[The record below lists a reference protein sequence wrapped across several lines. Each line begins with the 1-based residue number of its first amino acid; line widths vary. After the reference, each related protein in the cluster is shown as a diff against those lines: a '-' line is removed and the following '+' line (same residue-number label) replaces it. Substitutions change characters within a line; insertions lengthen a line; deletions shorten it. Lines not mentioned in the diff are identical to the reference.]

1 MAQELFGTPKS
12 EPSMVSKI
20 GAVLGGF
27 GAGVQGKGQEYL
39 TGIQERRA
47 EEEKKRLA
55 AMVKDAKQAYDFLNR
70 CDVNNAMSLIQDR
83 VQMIGELGGDP
94 SDTARI
100 GAMIASGSTEEA
112 KNQLETFLR
121 PFMPTEVIKAN
132 EITDSGQIMRRNP
145 LTGEITAED
154 VAGFRRSATEPSTVQ
169 ALRYRATQAGLEE
182 GTPEYQEFM
191 RSGGGGSMEGSSGIT
206 KYKNGVAV
214 QYLGAGMTRV
224 LDPIRAEIT
233 DPTEKQNVIEAAI
246 ASGPAEAGAIA
257 TATETAKGNVA
268 RGQEVIDSGRS
279 AAQAIPAIK
288 SSLVLLDRIA
298 TGGVAGLGL
307 RIRRALGGENAD
319 EGELAYNL
327 RKQVLQQ
334 LKPTFGAAFTAREG
348 DLLREIEA
356 SESRSTE
363 ANVRL
368 LSNLLEALQLDAEI
382 GRSRALGMEDTP
394 TVREI
399 DSYLNAQLGANA
411 SGIFNEIYQEQNP
424 PEASG
429 GGRVR
434 IRVDAQGNVVNE

>member
-1 MAQELFGTPKS
+1 MVDISRALMGLGAAFKNEVPQFQQRMQQEDLYKMKMADMDMARQDADAK
-12 EPSMVSKI
+12 
-20 GAVLGGF
+20 
-27 GAGVQGKGQEYL
+27 
-39 TGIQERRA
+39 R
-47 EEEKKRLA
+47 EEERKKTLFQDVA
-55 AMVKDAKQAYDFLNR
+55 TAKQYFDRGDFGSIADIARDRLEILTPMG
-70 CDVNNAMSLIQDR
+70 VNTRDSQ
-83 VQMIGELGGDP
+83 QMLQLADAARAGDP
-94 SDTARI
+94 TAIKGLKDQLDTI
-100 GAMIASGSTEEA
+100 YSVGNLYKVYG
-112 KNQLETFLR
+112 
-121 PFMPTEVIKAN
+121 
-132 EITDSGQIMRRNP
+132 DGQ
-145 LTGEITAED
+145 T
-154 VAGFRRSATEPSTVQ
+154 PSTVQ
-169 ALRYRATQAGLEE
+169 TLKFRAQQAGLVE
-182 GTPEYQEFM
+182 GTPAYQEFM

-214 QYLGAGMTRV
+214 QYLGAGRTRV
-224 LDPIRAEIT
+224 LDPIRGEIT
-233 DPTEKQNVIEAAI
+233 DPTEKQRVIEEAI

-257 TATETAKGNVA
+257 TATETAKGNVQ
-268 RGQEVIDSGRS
+268 RGQEVIESGRS
-279 AAQAIPAIK
+279 AAQAIPQIK
-288 SSLVLLDRIA
+288 ASLVLLDRIA

-307 RIRRALGGENAD
+307 RIRRALGGESAD

-424 PEASG
+424 SEASG
-429 GGRVR
+429 GSLPM
-434 IRVDAQGNVVNE
+434 ITTQAQFDALPSGTQYIEDDSGTIYRKP

>member
-1 MAQELFGTPKS
+1 MVDVARALMGLGAAFKNEVPQFQQRMQQQDIYNMKMADMETARQDAQAK
-12 EPSMVSKI
+12 
-20 GAVLGGF
+20 
-27 GAGVQGKGQEYL
+27 
-39 TGIQERRA
+39 R
-47 EEEKKRLA
+47 EEERKKTLFQDVA
-55 AMVKDAKQAYDFLNR
+55 TAKQYFDRGDFGSIADIARDRLEILTPMG
-70 CDVNNAMSLIQDR
+70 VNTRDSQ
-83 VQMIGELGGDP
+83 QMLQLADAARSGDP
-94 SDTARI
+94 TAIKNLKDQLDTI
-100 GAMIASGSTEEA
+100 YSVGSLY
-112 KNQLETFLR
+112 N
-121 PFMPTEVIKAN
+121 VYG
-132 EITDSGQIMRRNP
+132 DSQ
-145 LTGEITAED
+145 T
-154 VAGFRRSATEPSTVQ
+154 PSTVQ
-169 ALRYRATQAGLEE
+169 ALKFRAQQAGLVE

-214 QYLGAGMTRV
+214 QYLGAGRTRV
-224 LDPIRAEIT
+224 LDPIRGEIT
-233 DPTEKQNVIEAAI
+233 DPTEKQRVIEEAI
-246 ASGPAEAGAIA
+246 ASGPAEAGAVA
-257 TATETAKGNVA
+257 AATETAKGNVQ

-279 AAQAIPAIK
+279 AAQSIPAIK

-307 RIRRALGGENAD
+307 RLRRALGGESAD

-368 LSNLLEALQLDAEI
+368 LTNLLEALQLDAEI
-382 GRSRALGMEDTP
+382 GRTRALGMEDTP

-424 PEASG
+424 SSASG
-429 GGRVR
+429 GSLPM
-434 IRVDAQGNVVNE
+434 ITTQAAFDALPSGAQYIEDDSGTIYRKP

>member
-1 MAQELFGTPKS
+1 MVDVARALAGLGAAFKNEIPEFRQRMQQEDIYNMKMADMETARQDAQAK
-12 EPSMVSKI
+12 
-20 GAVLGGF
+20 
-27 GAGVQGKGQEYL
+27 
-39 TGIQERRA
+39 R
-47 EEEKKRLA
+47 EEERKKTLFQDVA
-55 AMVKDAKQAYDFLNR
+55 TAKQYFDRGDFGSIADIARDRLEILTPMG
-70 CDVNNAMSLIQDR
+70 VNTRDSQ
-83 VQMIGELGGDP
+83 QMLQLADAARAGDP
-94 SDTARI
+94 TAIKDLKDQLDTI
-100 GAMIASGSTEEA
+100 YSVGSLY
-112 KNQLETFLR
+112 N
-121 PFMPTEVIKAN
+121 VYG
-132 EITDSGQIMRRNP
+132 DSQ
-145 LTGEITAED
+145 T
-154 VAGFRRSATEPSTVQ
+154 PSTVQ
-169 ALRYRATQAGLEE
+169 ALKFRAQQAGLVE

-214 QYLGAGMTRV
+214 QYLGAGRTRV
-224 LDPIRAEIT
+224 LDPIRGEIT
-233 DPTEKQNVIEAAI
+233 DPTEKQRVIEEAI
-246 ASGPAEAGAIA
+246 ASGPAEAGAVA
-257 TATETAKGNVA
+257 AATETARGNVQ

-279 AAQAIPAIK
+279 AAQSIPAIK

-307 RIRRALGGENAD
+307 RLRRALGGESAD

-368 LSNLLEALQLDAEI
+368 LTNLLEALQLDAEI
-382 GRSRALGMEDTP
+382 GRTRALGMEDTP

-424 PEASG
+424 SSASG
-429 GGRVR
+429 GSLPM
-434 IRVDAQGNVVNE
+434 ITTQAAFDALPSGAQYIEDDSGTIYRKP

>member
-1 MAQELFGTPKS
+1 MVDVARALMGLGAAFKNEVPQFQQRMQQEDLYKMKMADMDMARQDALAK
-12 EPSMVSKI
+12 
-20 GAVLGGF
+20 
-27 GAGVQGKGQEYL
+27 
-39 TGIQERRA
+39 R
-47 EEEKKRLA
+47 EEERKKTLFQDVA
-55 AMVKDAKQAYDFLNR
+55 VAKQYFDRGDFGSIADIARDRLEILTPMG
-70 CDVNNAMSLIQDR
+70 VNTRDSQ
-83 VQMIGELGGDP
+83 QMLQLADAARAGDP
-94 SDTARI
+94 TAIKGLKDQLDTI
-100 GAMIASGSTEEA
+100 YSVGSLY
-112 KNQLETFLR
+112 N
-121 PFMPTEVIKAN
+121 VYG
-132 EITDSGQIMRRNP
+132 DGQ
-145 LTGEITAED
+145 T
-154 VAGFRRSATEPSTVQ
+154 PSTVQ
-169 ALRYRATQAGLEE
+169 TLKFRAQQAGLVE

-214 QYLGAGMTRV
+214 QYLGAGRTRV
-224 LDPIRAEIT
+224 LDPIRGEIT
-233 DPTEKQNVIEAAI
+233 DPTEKQRVIEAAI

-279 AAQAIPAIK
+279 AAKSIPQIK
-288 SSLVLLDRIA
+288 ASLVLLDRIA

-307 RIRRALGGENAD
+307 RIRRALGGESAD

-334 LKPTFGAAFTAREG
+334 LKPTFGTAFTAREG

-356 SESRSTE
+356 SESRKTE

-424 PEASG
+424 SSASG
-429 GGRVR
+429 GSLPM
-434 IRVDAQGNVVNE
+434 ITTQAAFDALPSGAQYIEDDSGTIYRKP

>member
-1 MAQELFGTPKS
+1 
-12 EPSMVSKI
+12 MVDVARALSGI
-20 GAVLGGF
+20 GAAF
-27 GAGVQGKGQEYL
+27 KNEIPQFQQRIQQEDLYKMKM
-39 TGIQERRA
+39 A
-47 EEEKKRLA
+47 D
-55 AMVKDAKQAYDFLNR
+55 M
-70 CDVNNAMSLIQDR
+70 
-83 VQMIGELGGDP
+83 
-94 SDTARI
+94 DTARQD
-100 GAMIASGSTEEA
+100 ALLKRQDALLKREEER
-112 KNQLETFLR
+112 KKTLFQ
-121 PFMPTEVIKAN
+121 
-132 EITDSGQIMRRNP
+132 
-145 LTGEITAED
+145 D
-154 VAGFRRSATEPSTVQ
+154 VAVAKQYFDRGDFGSIADIARDRLEILTPMGVNTRDSQQMLQLADAARAGDPTAIKGLKDQLDTIYSVGSLYKVYGDGQTPSTVQ
-169 ALRYRATQAGLEE
+169 TLKFRAQQAGLVE
-182 GTPEYQEFM
+182 GTPEFQEFM

-214 QYLGAGMTRV
+214 QYLGAGRTRV
-224 LDPIRAEIT
+224 LDPIRGEIT
-233 DPTEKQNVIEAAI
+233 DPTEKQRVMEAAI

-279 AAQAIPAIK
+279 AAQSIPQIK
-288 SSLVLLDRIA
+288 ASLVLLDRIA

-307 RIRRALGGENAD
+307 RIRRALGGESAD

-334 LKPTFGAAFTAREG
+334 LKPTFGTAFTAREG

-356 SESRSTE
+356 SESRKTE

-368 LSNLLEALQLDAEI
+368 LTNLLEALQLDAEI
-382 GRSRALGMEDTP
+382 GRTRALGMEDTP

>member
-1 MAQELFGTPKS
+1 MVDISRALMGLGAAFKNEVPQFQQRMQQEDLYKMKMADMDMARQDADAK
-12 EPSMVSKI
+12 
-20 GAVLGGF
+20 
-27 GAGVQGKGQEYL
+27 
-39 TGIQERRA
+39 R
-47 EEEKKRLA
+47 EEERKKTLFQDVA
-55 AMVKDAKQAYDFLNR
+55 TAKQYFDRGDFGSIADIARDRLEILTPMG
-70 CDVNNAMSLIQDR
+70 VNTRDSQ
-83 VQMIGELGGDP
+83 QMLQLADAARAGDP
-94 SDTARI
+94 TAIKGLKDQLDTI
-100 GAMIASGSTEEA
+100 YSVGNLYKVYG
-112 KNQLETFLR
+112 
-121 PFMPTEVIKAN
+121 
-132 EITDSGQIMRRNP
+132 DGQ
-145 LTGEITAED
+145 T
-154 VAGFRRSATEPSTVQ
+154 PSTVQ
-169 ALRYRATQAGLEE
+169 TLKFRAQQAGLVE

-214 QYLGAGMTRV
+214 QYLGAGRTRV
-224 LDPIRAEIT
+224 LDPIKGEIT
-233 DPTEKQNVIEAAI
+233 DPTEKQSVIEEAI

-257 TATETAKGNVA
+257 TATETAKGNVQ
-268 RGQEVIDSGRS
+268 RGQEVIESGRS
-279 AAQAIPAIK
+279 AAQAIPQIK
-288 SSLVLLDRIA
+288 ASLVLLDRIA

-307 RIRRALGGENAD
+307 RIRRALGGESAD

-368 LSNLLEALQLDAEI
+368 LSNLLDALQLDAEI

-424 PEASG
+424 SEAS

-434 IRVDAQGNVVNE
+434 IRVDAQGNVIDE

>member
-1 MAQELFGTPKS
+1 MALDLATALGGIGAAFKGQAPQFQQQQMQQQEIDRKRMLQDEELAEKRKATMFLDSATANQFLNAGDLTSVENIFKDR
-12 EPSMVSKI
+12 MNILSKI
-20 GAVLGGF
+20 PNVDTSHTQQKL
-27 GAGVQGKGQEYL
+27 
-39 TGIQERRA
+39 
-47 EEEKKRLA
+47 
-55 AMVKDAKQAYDFLNR
+55 AMVMAAK
-70 CDVNNAMSLIQDR
+70 
-83 VQMIGELGGDP
+83 GGDTQ
-94 SDTARI
+94 SL
-100 GAMIASGSTEEA
+100 
-112 KNQLETFLR
+112 NQLKSMLGN
-121 PFMPTEVIKAN
+121 EVAVGKAYG
-132 EITDSGQIMRRNP
+132 ILPKAAD
-145 LTGEITAED
+145 
-154 VAGFRRSATEPSTVQ
+154 EPSTVQ
-169 ALRYRATQAGLEE
+169 ALKFRAQQAGLVE

-214 QYLGAGMTRV
+214 QYLGAGRTRV
-224 LDPIRAEIT
+224 LDPIRGEIT
-233 DPTEKQNVIEAAI
+233 DPTEKQQVIEEAI
-246 ASGPAEAGAIA
+246 ASGPAEAGAVA
-257 TATETAKGNVA
+257 AATETARGNVQ

-279 AAQAIPAIK
+279 AAQSIPAIK

-307 RIRRALGGENAD
+307 RLRRALGGESAD

-368 LSNLLEALQLDAEI
+368 LTNLLEALQLDAEI
-382 GRSRALGMEDTP
+382 GRSRALSMEDTP

-424 PEASG
+424 SSASG
-429 GGRVR
+429 GSLPM
-434 IRVDAQGNVVNE
+434 ITTQAAFDALPSGAQYIEDDSGTIYRKP

>member
-1 MAQELFGTPKS
+1 MVDVARALAGLGAAFKNEIPEFRQRMQQEDIYNMKMADMETARQDAQAK
-12 EPSMVSKI
+12 
-20 GAVLGGF
+20 
-27 GAGVQGKGQEYL
+27 
-39 TGIQERRA
+39 R
-47 EEEKKRLA
+47 EEERKKTLFQDVA
-55 AMVKDAKQAYDFLNR
+55 TAKQYFDRGDFGSIADIARDRLEILTPMG
-70 CDVNNAMSLIQDR
+70 VNTRDSQ
-83 VQMIGELGGDP
+83 QMLQLADAARAGDP
-94 SDTARI
+94 TAIKNLKDQLDTI
-100 GAMIASGSTEEA
+100 YSVGSLY
-112 KNQLETFLR
+112 N
-121 PFMPTEVIKAN
+121 VYG
-132 EITDSGQIMRRNP
+132 DSQ
-145 LTGEITAED
+145 T
-154 VAGFRRSATEPSTVQ
+154 PSTVQ
-169 ALRYRATQAGLEE
+169 ALKFRAQQAGLVE

-214 QYLGAGMTRV
+214 QYLGAGRTRV
-224 LDPIRAEIT
+224 LDPIRGEIT
-233 DPTEKQNVIEAAI
+233 DPTEKQRVIEEAI
-246 ASGPAEAGAIA
+246 ASGPAEAGAVA
-257 TATETAKGNVA
+257 AATETARGNVQ

-279 AAQAIPAIK
+279 AAQSIPAIK

-307 RIRRALGGENAD
+307 RLRRALGGESAD

-368 LSNLLEALQLDAEI
+368 LTNLLEALQLDAEI
-382 GRSRALGMEDTP
+382 GRTRALGMEDTP

-424 PEASG
+424 SSASG
-429 GGRVR
+429 GSLPM
-434 IRVDAQGNVVNE
+434 ITTQAAFDALPSGAQYIEDDSGTIYRKP

>member
-1 MAQELFGTPKS
+1 MVDVARALMGLGAAFKNEVPQFQQRMQQEDLYKMKMADMDMARQDALLK
-12 EPSMVSKI
+12 
-20 GAVLGGF
+20 
-27 GAGVQGKGQEYL
+27 
-39 TGIQERRA
+39 R
-47 EEEKKRLA
+47 EEERKKTLFQDAATARQYFDRGDFGSIADIARDRLEILTPMGVNTRDSQQMLQLADA
-55 AMVKDAKQAYDFLNR
+55 ARA
-70 CDVNNAMSLIQDR
+70 
-83 VQMIGELGGDP
+83 GDP
-94 SDTARI
+94 TAIKGLKDQLDTI
-100 GAMIASGSTEEA
+100 YSVGSLY
-112 KNQLETFLR
+112 N
-121 PFMPTEVIKAN
+121 VYG
-132 EITDSGQIMRRNP
+132 DGQ
-145 LTGEITAED
+145 T
-154 VAGFRRSATEPSTVQ
+154 PSTVQ
-169 ALRYRATQAGLEE
+169 TLKFRAQQAGLVE

-214 QYLGAGMTRV
+214 QYLGAGRTRV
-224 LDPIRAEIT
+224 LDPIRGEIT
-233 DPTEKQNVIEAAI
+233 DPTEKQRVIEAAI

-279 AAQAIPAIK
+279 AAKSIPQIK
-288 SSLVLLDRIA
+288 ASLVLLDRIA
-298 TGGVAGLGL
+298 TGDVAGLGL
-307 RIRRALGGENAD
+307 RIRRALGGESAD

-348 DLLREIEA
+348 DLLREIES

-424 PEASG
+424 SSASG
-429 GGRVR
+429 GSLPM
-434 IRVDAQGNVVNE
+434 ITTQAAFDALPSGAQYIEDDSGTIYRKP

>member
-1 MAQELFGTPKS
+1 
-12 EPSMVSKI
+12 MVDVARALSGI
-20 GAVLGGF
+20 GAAF
-27 GAGVQGKGQEYL
+27 KNEIPQFKQRMQQEDLYKMKMADMDMARQDAL
-39 TGIQERRA
+39 LKR
-47 EEEKKRLA
+47 EEERKKTLFQDA
-55 AMVKDAKQAYDFLNR
+55 A
-70 CDVNNAMSLIQDR
+70 
-83 VQMIGELGGDP
+83 
-94 SDTARI
+94 TARQYFDR
-100 GAMIASGSTEEA
+100 GDFCSIADIARDRLEILTPMGVNTRDSQQMLQLADAARAGDFTAIKGLKDQLDTIYSVGSLY
-112 KNQLETFLR
+112 K
-121 PFMPTEVIKAN
+121 VYG
-132 EITDSGQIMRRNP
+132 DGQ
-145 LTGEITAED
+145 T
-154 VAGFRRSATEPSTVQ
+154 PSTVQ
-169 ALRYRATQAGLEE
+169 TLKFRAQQAGLVE

-214 QYLGAGMTRV
+214 QYLGAGRTRV
-224 LDPIRAEIT
+224 LDPIKGEIT
-233 DPTEKQNVIEAAI
+233 DPTEKQKVIEAAI

-279 AAQAIPAIK
+279 AAQSIPQIK
-288 SSLVLLDRIA
+288 ASLVLLDRIA

-307 RIRRALGGENAD
+307 RIRRALGGESAD

-363 ANVRL
+363 ANVTL

-429 GGRVR
+429 GSLPM
-434 IRVDAQGNVVNE
+434 ITTQAQFDALPSGAQYIEDDSGTIYRKP

>member
-1 MAQELFGTPKS
+1 MVDVARALMGLGAAFKNEVPQFQQRMQQQDIYNMKMADMETARQDAQAK
-12 EPSMVSKI
+12 
-20 GAVLGGF
+20 
-27 GAGVQGKGQEYL
+27 
-39 TGIQERRA
+39 R
-47 EEEKKRLA
+47 EEERKKTFFQDVA
-55 AMVKDAKQAYDFLNR
+55 VAKQYFDRGDFGSIADIARDRLEILTPMG
-70 CDVNNAMSLIQDR
+70 VNTRDSQ
-83 VQMIGELGGDP
+83 QMLQLADAARSGDP
-94 SDTARI
+94 TAIKNLKDQLDTI
-100 GAMIASGSTEEA
+100 YSVGSLY
-112 KNQLETFLR
+112 N
-121 PFMPTEVIKAN
+121 VYG
-132 EITDSGQIMRRNP
+132 DSQ
-145 LTGEITAED
+145 T
-154 VAGFRRSATEPSTVQ
+154 PSTVQ
-169 ALRYRATQAGLEE
+169 ALKFRAQQAGLVE

-214 QYLGAGMTRV
+214 QYLGAGRTRV
-224 LDPIRAEIT
+224 LDPIRGEIT
-233 DPTEKQNVIEAAI
+233 DPTEKQRVIEEAI
-246 ASGPAEAGAIA
+246 ASGPAEAGAVA
-257 TATETAKGNVA
+257 AATETAKGNVQ

-279 AAQAIPAIK
+279 AAQSIPAIK

-307 RIRRALGGENAD
+307 RLRRALGGESAD

-368 LSNLLEALQLDAEI
+368 LTNLLEALQLDAEI
-382 GRSRALGMEDTP
+382 GRTRALGMEDTP

-424 PEASG
+424 SSASG
-429 GGRVR
+429 GSLPM
-434 IRVDAQGNVVNE
+434 ITTQAAFDALPSGAQYIEDDSGTIYRKP

>member
-1 MAQELFGTPKS
+1 MVDVARALMGLGAAFKNEVPQFQQRMQQEDLYKMKMAD
-12 EPSMVSKI
+12 M
-20 GAVLGGF
+20 
-27 GAGVQGKGQEYL
+27 
-39 TGIQERRA
+39 
-47 EEEKKRLA
+47 
-55 AMVKDAKQAYDFLNR
+55 
-70 CDVNNAMSLIQDR
+70 
-83 VQMIGELGGDP
+83 
-94 SDTARI
+94 DTARQD
-100 GAMIASGSTEEA
+100 ALAKREEER
-112 KNQLETFLR
+112 KKTLFQ
-121 PFMPTEVIKAN
+121 
-132 EITDSGQIMRRNP
+132 
-145 LTGEITAED
+145 D
-154 VAGFRRSATEPSTVQ
+154 VAVAKQYFDRGDFGSIADIARDRLNILTPMGVNTRDSQQMLQLADAARAGDPTAIKGLKDQLDTIYSVGSLYKVYGDGQTPSTVQ
-169 ALRYRATQAGLEE
+169 TLKFRAQQAGLVE

-214 QYLGAGMTRV
+214 QYLGAGRTHV
-224 LDPIRAEIT
+224 LDPIRGKIT
-233 DPTEKQNVIEAAI
+233 DPTEKQRVMEAAI

-279 AAQAIPAIK
+279 AAQSIPQIK
-288 SSLVLLDRIA
+288 ASLVLLDRIA

-424 PEASG
+424 SSASG
-429 GGRVR
+429 GSLPM
-434 IRVDAQGNVVNE
+434 ITTQAAFDALPSGAQYIEDDSGTIYRKP

>member
-1 MAQELFGTPKS
+1 MVDVARALMGLGAAFKNEVPQFQQRMQQEDLYKMKMAD
-12 EPSMVSKI
+12 M
-20 GAVLGGF
+20 
-27 GAGVQGKGQEYL
+27 
-39 TGIQERRA
+39 
-47 EEEKKRLA
+47 
-55 AMVKDAKQAYDFLNR
+55 
-70 CDVNNAMSLIQDR
+70 
-83 VQMIGELGGDP
+83 
-94 SDTARI
+94 DTARQD
-100 GAMIASGSTEEA
+100 ADAKREEER
-112 KNQLETFLR
+112 KKTLFQ
-121 PFMPTEVIKAN
+121 
-132 EITDSGQIMRRNP
+132 
-145 LTGEITAED
+145 D
-154 VAGFRRSATEPSTVQ
+154 VATAKQYFDRGDFGSIADIARDRLEILTPMGVNTRDSQEMLQLADAARTGDPTAIKGLKDQLDTIYSVGSLYKVYGDGQTPSTVQ
-169 ALRYRATQAGLEE
+169 TLKFRAQQAGLVE

-214 QYLGAGMTRV
+214 QYLGAGRTRV
-224 LDPIRAEIT
+224 LDPIKGEIT
-233 DPTEKQNVIEAAI
+233 DPTEKQRVIEAAI

-279 AAQAIPAIK
+279 AAQSIPQIK
-288 SSLVLLDRIA
+288 ASLVLLDRIA
-298 TGGVAGLGL
+298 TGGVAGIGL

-327 RKQVLQQ
+327 RKQVLAQ

-424 PEASG
+424 SEAGG

-434 IRVDAQGNVVNE
+434 IRVDAQGNVINE

>member
-1 MAQELFGTPKS
+1 MVDISRALMGLGAAFKNEIPQFQQRIQQEDLYKMKMADMDMARQDALAKREEERKKTLFQDVATAKQYFDRGD
-12 EPSMVSKI
+12 
-20 GAVLGGF
+20 F
-27 GAGVQGKGQEYL
+27 GAIADIARDRLDILTPMGVNTRDSQQML
-39 TGIQERRA
+39 QLADAARA
-47 EEEKKRLA
+47 
-55 AMVKDAKQAYDFLNR
+55 
-70 CDVNNAMSLIQDR
+70 
-83 VQMIGELGGDP
+83 GDP
-94 SDTARI
+94 TAIKGLKDQLDTI
-100 GAMIASGSTEEA
+100 YSVGSLYNVYGSGST
-112 KNQLETFLR
+112 
-121 PFMPTEVIKAN
+121 
-132 EITDSGQIMRRNP
+132 
-145 LTGEITAED
+145 
-154 VAGFRRSATEPSTVQ
+154 PSTVQ
-169 ALRYRATQAGLEE
+169 TLKFRAQQAGLVE

-224 LDPIRAEIT
+224 LHPIRGEIT
-233 DPTEKQNVIEAAI
+233 DPTEKQRVIEEAI

-257 TATETAKGNVA
+257 TATETAKGNVK
-268 RGQEVIDSGRS
+268 RGQEVIESGRA
-279 AAQAIPAIK
+279 AAQAIPQIK
-288 SSLVLLDRIA
+288 ASLVLLDRIE

-307 RIRRALGGENAD
+307 RIRRALGGESAD

-327 RKQVLQQ
+327 RKQVLEQ

-348 DLLREIEA
+348 DLLRDIEA

-363 ANVRL
+363 ANVSL
-368 LSNLLEALQLDAEI
+368 LSNLLDALQLDAEI

-424 PEASG
+424 SEAS

-434 IRVDAQGNVVNE
+434 IRVDAQGNVINE